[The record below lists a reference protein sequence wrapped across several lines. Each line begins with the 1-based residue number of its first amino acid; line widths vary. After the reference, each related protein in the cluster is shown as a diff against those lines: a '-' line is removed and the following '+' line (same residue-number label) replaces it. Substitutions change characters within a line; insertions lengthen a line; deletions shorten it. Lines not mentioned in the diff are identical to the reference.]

1 MPEDPRPPGGGAN
14 RIGTEREWS
23 LHRDLKFRYAGGSGS
38 TEVSLGG
45 YVCDG
50 ITGGGEIIEVQTG
63 SFGPLKDKARALI
76 RLGPLRIIHPII
88 VHKSIELYDREG
100 TLLYRRK
107 SPRKGTAWDLFKAL
121 LYAPALPALP
131 GLAIELPLVDVLE
144 KRIQDGRG
152 SWRRKGAS
160 IQDKELTAYHEELL
174 LTQLPDYRRFVPFTE
189 EETFTV
195 KTLGKRAGIPAPI
208 ARKTLYVLTR
218 LRVVRRISREG
229 NAWVYR
235 LEPIP

>member
-1 MPEDPRPPGGGAN
+1 MSKDPKPRKSGDH
-14 RIGTEREWS
+14 IGTKREWS
-23 LHRDLKFRYAGGSGS
+23 LHRDLKFRYAGGAEK

-50 ITGGGEIIEVQTG
+50 INEGGEIIEVQTG
-63 SFGPLKDKARALI
+63 SFGPLKDKAQALI

-88 VHKSIELYDREG
+88 VHKNIELYDREG
-100 TLLYRRK
+100 KLLYRRR

-131 GLAIELPLVDVLE
+131 GLAIELPLVDILE
-144 KRIQDGRG
+144 KRVQDGQG

-160 IQDKELTAYHEELL
+160 IRDKELAAYHDRVL
-174 LTQLPDYRRFVPFTE
+174 LTQLRDYRRFVPFTE

-195 KTLGKRAGIPAPI
+195 KTLGEKARIPSPI

-218 LRVVRRISREG
+218 LRVVRRINRAG
-229 NAWVYR
+229 NAWIYR